1 MSNAPITVITS
12 DEHRTHDPAYDVYS
26 GAIVGRFEVPQ
37 RVDCIVQ
44 ALADGDY
51 VTATP
56 TTHGMDPI
64 LRIHNPDLLDFLST
78 AWKEYTAA
86 LPDAQA
92 VIAEMF
98 IHPGLVEAMPVGRA
112 PATNAYGRLG
122 WFCFDTSSPLAE
134 GSWHAALAS
143 VDIALS
149 GVDRLLAGEKVVYS
163 LCRPPGHHATRSAF
177 GGFCLMNNAAIAAQ
191 ALIDDG
197 ATRVTV
203 LDVDAHHGNGTQQIF
218 YQRGDVQFVS
228 IHMDP
233 DQQYPWFVGRAHERG
248 EGAGDGANF
257 NVPVPLG
264 TTGDRYMTELAT
276 AIDAVEAFDPQY
288 VVVSLGVDPAD
299 GDPTAG
305 LCLTTADFRE
315 VGKAIGAI
323 DRPLLVVQEG
333 GYQLNRVGADVRA
346 VLDGTRA

>member
-1 MSNAPITVITS
+1 MPNAPITVITS

-26 GAIVGRFEVPQ
+26 GTIVGRFEVPQ

-44 ALADGDY
+44 ALADGNF
-51 VTATP
+51 VTAAS

-64 LRIHNPDLLDFLST
+64 HRTHKPDLLDFLST

-98 IHPGLVEAMPVGRA
+98 IHPGLVEEMPVGQA

-149 GVDRLLAGEKVVYS
+149 GVDRLLAGEKIVYS

-177 GGFCLMNNAAIAAQ
+177 GGFCLLNNAAIAAQ

-197 ATRVTV
+197 AARVTV

-248 EGAGDGANF
+248 EGAGAGANF

-264 TTGDRYMTELAT
+264 TTGDRYMPELAT

-305 LCLTTADFRE
+305 LCLTTADFTE
-315 VGKAIGAI
+315 VGRAIGTI

-333 GYQLNRVGADVRA
+333 GYQLHRVGADVRA
-346 VLDGTRA
+346 VLDGIRT

>member
-1 MSNAPITVITS
+1 
-12 DEHRTHDPAYDVYS
+12 
-26 GAIVGRFEVPQ
+26 
-37 RVDCIVQ
+37 
-44 ALADGDY
+44 
-51 VTATP
+51 
-56 TTHGMDPI
+56 
-64 LRIHNPDLLDFLST
+64 
-78 AWKEYTAA
+78 
-86 LPDAQA
+86 
-92 VIAEMF
+92 
-98 IHPGLVEAMPVGRA
+98 
-112 PATNAYGRLG
+112 
-122 WFCFDTSSPLAE
+122 
-134 GSWHAALAS
+134 
-143 VDIALS
+143 
-149 GVDRLLAGEKVVYS
+149 
-163 LCRPPGHHATRSAF
+163 
-177 GGFCLMNNAAIAAQ
+177 
-191 ALIDDG
+191 
-197 ATRVTV
+197 
-203 LDVDAHHGNGTQQIF
+203 
-218 YQRGDVQFVS
+218 
-228 IHMDP
+228 MDP

-346 VLDGTRA
+346 VLDGIRA

>member
-1 MSNAPITVITS
+1 
-12 DEHRTHDPAYDVYS
+12 
-26 GAIVGRFEVPQ
+26 
-37 RVDCIVQ
+37 
-44 ALADGDY
+44 
-51 VTATP
+51 
-56 TTHGMDPI
+56 
-64 LRIHNPDLLDFLST
+64 
-78 AWKEYTAA
+78 
-86 LPDAQA
+86 
-92 VIAEMF
+92 
-98 IHPGLVEAMPVGRA
+98 
-112 PATNAYGRLG
+112 
-122 WFCFDTSSPLAE
+122 
-134 GSWHAALAS
+134 
-143 VDIALS
+143 LS
-149 GVDRLLAGEKVVYS
+149 GVDRLLAGEKIVYS

-197 ATRVTV
+197 ASRVTV

-233 DQQYPWFVGRAHERG
+233 EQQYPWFVGRAHERG
-248 EGAGDGANF
+248 EGAGAGANF

-305 LCLTTADFRE
+305 LCLTTADFTD
-315 VGKAIGAI
+315 VGKALGTI
-323 DRPLLVVQEG
+323 DRPMLVVQEG
-333 GYQLNRVGADVRA
+333 GYQLSRVGADVRA
-346 VLDGTRA
+346 VLDGIRN